1 MFRILFVCTGNTC
14 RSPMAQA
21 LLLQKIQS
29 SSNGEG
35 GDFQVWSAGI
45 FARRDLPASPEAIA
59 AMREE
64 GLDLSCHRALPI
76 SDNLV
81 GEAEL
86 ILTMTSQQRDY
97 LVQKYP
103 DKSACIYTLNEFA
116 ENNSGEITDP
126 YGLGQEAY
134 RQTLAQMK
142 LIVDRLFNRIRI
154 KMG

>member
-21 LLLQKIQS
+21 LLLQKIQAS
-29 SSNGEG
+29 PKGEG
-35 GDFQVWSAGI
+35 GDFQVRSAGI
-45 FARRDLPASPEAIA
+45 FARRGLPASPEAIA

-64 GLDLSCHRALPI
+64 GLDLSSHRALPV

-86 ILTMTSQQRDY
+86 ILTMTNQQRDY

-116 ENNSGEITDP
+116 ESDNGEITDP

-142 LIVDRLFNRIRI
+142 LIVDRLFKILES
-154 KMG
+154 K